1 MIGGNTLAQTSEE
14 GRRAMERGI
23 TQAILLSLNRYAFEN
38 ELITEDIYRKMEVS
52 IRVDYDK
59 TVKQLEQA

>member
-1 MIGGNTLAQTSEE
+1 MEAIRLAQTSDE
-14 GRRAMERGI
+14 GRKVMEQGI
-23 TQAILLSLNRYAFEN
+23 TQAILLRLNRYALEN
-38 ELITEDIYRKMEVS
+38 GLITEDIYRKMEVS

>member
-1 MIGGNTLAQTSEE
+1 MAQTSEE

-23 TQAILLSLNRYAFEN
+23 TQAILLRLNRYAFEN